1 VDAAGVTFTNIVL
14 NVDAADLP
22 SHVNGAV
29 PAGVV
34 SGTTP
39 QADISVLGW
48 TWASQAGGL
57 SGL

>member
-1 VDAAGVTFTNIVL
+1 
-14 NVDAADLP
+14 
-22 SHVNGAV
+22 VNGAV

-34 SGTTP
+34 TGTTP
-39 QADISVLGW
+39 QADISVFGW